1 MNAST
6 HDHYSQTEDTMC
18 DPLPIIMTPQ
28 PAESG
33 MKSFLIMIL
42 TNKFC

>member
-6 HDHYSQTEDTMC
+6 HYSQTEDTMC

-33 MKSFLIMIL
+33 MKPFLIMIL